1 MISHIKLNTV
11 LREFCCEN
19 LAELDMY
26 ILRKCRVSQIL
37 RNMRTFSYTCT
48 GRNSPGIRG
57 RECSLPKK
65 VF

>member
-26 ILRKCRVSQIL
+26 ILRKCRVSQI
-37 RNMRTFSYTCT
+37 
-48 GRNSPGIRG
+48 
-57 RECSLPKK
+57 PKK
-65 VF
+65 HENIFVYLYGKK